1 MKKVLEDLAKK
12 PKLFLFAIGL
22 ALVLLLG
29 GVDYFTGYEIS
40 LSIFYSLPISLVA
53 WFVGKRWGIVLSV
66 IGAATWLWADVAV
79 GHQYSYSLIAF
90 WNAAVRLGYFAI
102 ITYTLAALKEALD
115 REKELARTDS
125 LTGIANAKYFYEL
138 ANSEI
143 YRSYRYDR
151 PVTLA
156 YLDLDDF
163 KKVNDSFGHSEG
175 DKLLSLVAMTI
186 RKNLRLSDIVARVGG
201 DEFAVLLP
209 ETGFEQGKSVME
221 GLRKIL
227 LEALRSHNHG
237 SPVTLSIG
245 AITCEGCQFTVD
257 ELIKRA
263 DALMYSAKS
272 QGKNAVEYEVQTGEE
287 PLYKSD

>member
-1 MKKVLEDLAKK
+1 MKNLLEDLAKK
-12 PKLFLFAIGL
+12 PKPFLFAIGL
-22 ALVLLLG
+22 AFVLLLG

-40 LSIFYSLPISLVA
+40 FSIFYSLPISLIA
-53 WFVGKRWGIVLSV
+53 WFVGRRWAISLSAV
-66 IGAATWLWADVAV
+66 SAATWLCADVMG
-79 GHQYSYSLIAF
+79 GHQYSHSVIAL
-90 WNAAVRLGYFAI
+90 WNGAMRMGYFAI

-115 REKELARTDS
+115 REKKLARTDS
-125 LTGIANAKYFYEL
+125 LTGIANAKCFYEL

-175 DKLLSLVAMTI
+175 DKLLCLVAMTI
-186 RKNLRLSDIVARVGG
+186 RKNLRFSDIVARLGG

-209 ETGFEQGKSVME
+209 ETGFEQGKTVME
-221 GLRKIL
+221 GLRKTL
-227 LEALRSHNHG
+227 LEAVRTHNQG

-272 QGKNAVEYEVQTGEE
+272 QGKNAVEYGVQIREE
-287 PLYKSD
+287 PSYTGG

>member
-1 MKKVLEDLAKK
+1 MKNLLEDLAKK
-12 PKLFLFAIGL
+12 PKPFLFVIGL
-22 ALVLLLG
+22 AFILLFG
-29 GVDYFTGYEIS
+29 AVDYFTGYEIS

-53 WFVGKRWGIVLSV
+53 WFVGRRWGIVLSA
-66 IGAATWLWADVAV
+66 IGAATWLWVDVIV
-79 GHQYSYSLIAF
+79 GHEYSHPLIAF
-90 WNAAVRLGYFAI
+90 WNAAVRLGYFVI

-115 REKELARTDS
+115 REKKLARTDS

-143 YRSYRYDR
+143 YRSHRYDR

-175 DKLLSLVAMTI
+175 DKLLCLVAMTI
-186 RKNLRLSDIVARVGG
+186 RKSLRFSDIVARLGG

-209 ETGFEQGKSVME
+209 ETGFEQGKTVME

-227 LEALRSHNHG
+227 LEALRTHNHG
-237 SPVTLSIG
+237 SALTLSIG

-257 ELIKRA
+257 ELIKKA

-272 QGKNAVEYEVQTGEE
+272 QGKNAAEYEVQTRDE
-287 PLYKSD
+287 PSYTGG

>member
-1 MKKVLEDLAKK
+1 MKNFLEYLARK
-12 PKLFLFAIGL
+12 PKPSLVVAGFV
-22 ALVLLLG
+22 LVLLLG
-29 GVDYFTGYEIS
+29 VTDYLTGYEIS
-40 LSIFYSLPISLVA
+40 FSIFYSLPISLIA
-53 WFVGKRWGIVLSV
+53 WFVGRRWAIVLSAV
-66 IGAATWLWADVAV
+66 SAATWLCADVMV
-79 GHQYSYSLIAF
+79 GHQYSHPLIAL
-90 WNAAVRLGYFAI
+90 WNGAMRMGYFVI
-102 ITYTLAALKEALD
+102 ITYTLTTLKEALN

-175 DKLLSLVAMTI
+175 DKLLRVVALTI
-186 RKNLRLSDIVARVGG
+186 RKNLRFSDIVARLGG

-209 ETGFEQGKSVME
+209 ETGFEQGKTVLE

-227 LEALRSHNHG
+227 LEALRTHNQG
-237 SPVTLSIG
+237 SPITLSIG

-272 QGKNAVEYEVQTGEE
+272 QGKNAVEYGVQIREE
-287 PLYKSD
+287 PSYTGG

>member
-1 MKKVLEDLAKK
+1 MKKVFEDLAKK
-12 PKLFLFAIGL
+12 PKSFLFAIGL
-22 ALVLLLG
+22 AFVLLLG
-29 GVDYFTGYEIS
+29 CVDYFTGYEIS
-40 LSIFYSLPISLVA
+40 FSIFYSLPITLIA
-53 WFVGKRWGIVLSV
+53 WFVGRRWAISLSAV
-66 IGAATWLWADVAV
+66 SAATWLCADVMV
-79 GHQYSYSLIAF
+79 GHQYSHPLIAL
-90 WNAAVRLGYFAI
+90 WNGVMRMGYFVI
-102 ITYTLAALKEALD
+102 ITFIIAALKEALD

-125 LTGIANAKYFYEL
+125 LTGVANAKYFYEL
-138 ANSEI
+138 ANSEV

-175 DKLLSLVAMTI
+175 DKLLRAVAMTV
-186 RKNLRLSDIVARVGG
+186 RENLRFSDIVARLGG

-209 ETGFEQGKSVME
+209 ETGFEQGKTVME

-245 AITCEGCQFTVD
+245 AITCEGCQFTAD

-287 PLYKSD
+287 PSYTGG